1 MKMLKKTMAL
11 ALAVMMAMAMC
22 VTAFADSTV
31 KLTISDEKN
40 HSYEVY
46 QVLTGDVSNL
56 TDGKG
61 TLSNVKAGSSANST
75 LTDANVSEVVELL
88 SGTDS
93 SVSEANLGNT
103 VWSYVNGGAVYKTVN
118 VTGGTATIDV
128 APGYYLL
135 KDVTTDTTDSL
146 SRYVVAV
153 AGDTTVTPKTE
164 TPDIDKKIID
174 TDANEALDDSKKTDT
189 AAIGDTIEYEVTGQ
203 VPDMTGYTYYYYV
216 LNDTLSKGLTL
227 DENSFNVTVGGQT
240 AVKGTDYNVY
250 VTKNDDGTTSFKLAF
265 ADMKD
270 TYSKDAAI
278 SIKYN
283 ATVNKDAEIGVNPNT
298 NTASLQYSNN
308 PNTSEKSDKT
318 PDQPGVPE
326 EGPDSKNPTGNT
338 EKYITKTYVTELKL
352 TKTFDGT
359 VKNGLIGAEF
369 TLTGENLN
377 TIELTTASKFVEDTN
392 GTYWKL
398 TDGTYTTDD
407 PATEGMD
414 TSKYEST
421 TTKYSVQTVVTEKT
435 TSADNKKVVATIGA
449 DGTITFTGLNYG
461 TYTLSETKTP
471 TGYNT
476 ASDINFAITR
486 SLDADSS
493 TAKVGGTVTWADD
506 SDDVTY
512 NADTKTFSVTVDN
525 VSGKLLPSTGGIG
538 TTIFYVVGTLLVV
551 GAAVL
556 LISKR
561 RMHNA

>member
-40 HSYEVY
+40 HTYEVY

-56 TDGKG
+56 TNGKG

-75 LTDANVSEVVELL
+75 LTDANVSEVVALL

-103 VWSYVNGGAVYKTVN
+103 VWSYVKGGAVYKTVN
-118 VTGGTATIDV
+118 VTGGSATIDV

-135 KDVTTDTTDSL
+135 KDVTTGTTDSL

-189 AAIGDTIEYEVTGQ
+189 AAIGDTIEYEVTGK

-240 AVKGTDYNVY
+240 AVKGTNYNVY
-250 VTKNDDGTTSFKLAF
+250 VTKNSDGTTSFKLAF
-265 ADMKD
+265 ADMKG

-308 PNTSEKSDKT
+308 PNTSERDDKT
-318 PDQPGVPE
+318 PDEPGVPSE
-326 EGPDSKNPTGNT
+326 NPDSKNPTGNT
-338 EKYITKTYVTELKL
+338 ENYITKTYVTELKL
-352 TKTFDGT
+352 TKTFDGA

-377 TIELTTASKFVEDTN
+377 TIELTTASQFVEDTN

-486 SLDADSS
+486 TLDADSS
-493 TAKVGGTVTWADD
+493 TAKVGGTVTWADN

-512 NADTKTFSVTVDN
+512 NANTKTFSVTVDN

>member
-31 KLTISDEKN
+31 KLTISDDKN
-40 HSYEVY
+40 HTYEVY

-56 TDGKG
+56 TNGKG

-75 LTDANVSEVVELL
+75 LTDANVSEVVALL

-103 VWSYVNGGAVYKTVN
+103 VWSYVNGGTVYKTVN

-135 KDVTTDTTDSL
+135 KDVTTGTTDSL

-227 DENSFNVTVGGQT
+227 DEDSFNVTVGGQT
-240 AVKGTDYNVY
+240 AVKGTNYNVY

-308 PNTSEKSDKT
+308 PNTSERSDKT
-318 PDQPGVPE
+318 PDKPGVPE
-326 EGPDSKNPTGNT
+326 EGPDSKNPTGKT
-338 EKYITKTYVTELKL
+338 EDYITKTYVTELKL
-352 TKTFDGT
+352 TKTFDGEINAL
-359 VKNGLIGAEF
+359 KGAEF
-369 TLTGENLN
+369 TLTGTNMN
-377 TIELTTASKFVEDTN
+377 QIVFTTGVNYVEDAN

-398 TDGTYTTDD
+398 KDGTYTTDD

-414 TSKYEST
+414 TSKYVST
-421 TTKYSVQTVVTEKT
+421 TVKYSAKTFVTSETVD
-435 TSADNKKVVATIGA
+435 ADNTSVTATIGT

-461 TYTLSETKTP
+461 TYTLKETYTP
-471 TGYNT
+471 EGYNT

-486 SLDADSS
+486 TLDANSS
-493 TAKVGGTVTWADD
+493 TTKVGGTVTWADD

-512 NADTKTFSVTVDN
+512 NADTKTFSVSVDN

>member
-56 TDGKG
+56 TNGKG

-75 LTDANVSEVVELL
+75 LTDANVSEVVKLL
-88 SGTDS
+88 SGSDS

-103 VWSYVNGGAVYKTVN
+103 VWSYVNGGTVYKTVN

-270 TYSKDAAI
+270 TYSKGAAI

-283 ATVNKDAEIGVNPNT
+283 ATVNKDAEIGVKPNT

-352 TKTFDGT
+352 TKTFDGD

-398 TDGTYTTDD
+398 TDGAYTTDD